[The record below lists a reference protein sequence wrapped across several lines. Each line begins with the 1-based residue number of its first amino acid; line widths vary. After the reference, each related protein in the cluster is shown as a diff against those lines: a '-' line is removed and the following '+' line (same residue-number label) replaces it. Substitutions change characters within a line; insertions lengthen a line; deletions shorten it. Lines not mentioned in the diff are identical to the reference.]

1 MKASAWERGRTTTR
15 AQRSRRARMHGYFVL
30 GEKNYI
36 RTRHA
41 APRVGYSEARRVYF
55 VSGMDIGNIT
65 LDGEQFETI
74 EEALKRA
81 CAIEKT
87 GALVELFEDDNP
99 TPVMD
104 FAQVTAWCRANSQ

>member
-1 MKASAWERGRTTTR
+1 M
-15 AQRSRRARMHGYFVL
+15 
-30 GEKNYI
+30 
-36 RTRHA
+36 
-41 APRVGYSEARRVYF
+41 YF

-65 LDGEQFETI
+65 LDREQFETI

-81 CAIEKT
+81 CLIEKT

-99 TPVMD
+99 APVMD